1 MKAQKLKNMDADEQ
15 DILNDLDMD
24 EETMKIIERMKQDK
38 LR

>member
-24 EETMKIIERMKQDK
+24 EETIRIIERMK
-38 LR
+38 